1 MLIVKN
7 ARLVGALT
15 EGYEDTFADIW
26 IDGGRIMELRRPGWT
41 PAESGAAAGAC
52 GTDLP
57 GAVIIDAAGKTV
69 LPGLIDMHAHVYLK
83 SLDLAK
89 IRDHGP
95 ADSVLNAYQYA
106 REYLKAGYTTV
117 RDCGC
122 MYNVTVAMEEARKRG
137 ELELPRLISSG
148 QILTPTETGNDTFGE
163 LYTEVDSPEEVRK
176 AARTQFKLKNDF
188 IKYMVTGAF
197 LNEKGSPGMVIA
209 CEDELR
215 AAVEVAEMKESY
227 VCGHAH
233 SAEGI
238 KRAIR
243 AGIRT
248 IEHGVFLDDE
258 CIELFQ
264 TTANCFLVPTGAITL
279 ACAGDTE
286 YMSENLKEKADRY
299 FDEER
304 ININKAYEAGLK
316 LGFGSDLDME
326 NFLANVGYEFTA
338 RTDYYNFKPVDI
350 LLQATKYSA
359 EIMKMDDEIGTIK
372 VGKAADLF
380 LADGNPD
387 EDIRVMNRP
396 PLHVIAGGKVVK

>member
-26 IDGGRIMELRRPGWT
+26 IDDGRIMELRRPGWT
-41 PAESGAAAGAC
+41 PAESEAAASA
-52 GTDLP
+52 DLP

-176 AARTQFKLKNDF
+176 AARIQFKLKNDF

-264 TTANCFLVPTGAITL
+264 TTPDCFLVPTGAITL

>member
-26 IDGGRIMELRRPGWT
+26 IDDGRIMELRRPGWT
-41 PAESGAAAGAC
+41 PAESEAAASA
-52 GTDLP
+52 DLP
-57 GAVIIDAAGKTV
+57 SAVIIDAAGKTV

-264 TTANCFLVPTGAITL
+264 TTPNCFLVPTGAITL